1 MATLKKGCDCCTHES
16 KGEKSSL
23 KNPYIVVLQRGWVVI
38 GDLVEAK
45 DKIVLTRAAV
55 LSYWGTTKGLGEL
68 VAGPTSKT
76 KLEPCGSTEFTIGAQ
91 IMRIPVLH
99 EAWEKHL

>member
-1 MATLKKGCDCCTHES
+1 MGHGCVCGNPKSVGLKS
-16 KGEKSSL
+16 
-23 KNPYIVVLQRGWVVI
+23 PYIVVLQRGWVVI
-38 GDLVEAK
+38 GDLTI
-45 DKIVLTRAAV
+45 DKAGKLLLTRAAV
-55 LSYWGTTKGLGEL
+55 LAYWGTTKGLGEL

-76 KLEPCGSTEFTIGAQ
+76 KLEPCGSVEFNPDAQ